1 VCDQIKVF
9 VGRGLTGGFAWVNVV
24 VFDTIGWSDHLD
36 VFEARD
42 GVHHGLLQF
51 FGEAAGNAVGE
62 YHIWEL
68 EPHYIQRI
76 VQSLSGCWGPM
87 LVWMSEPADTD
98 RKHHHTLCRLGFLWQ
113 GNDVIAQ
120 VKQSSAECFAFSAR
134 KQD

>member
-1 VCDQIKVF
+1 MCDQIKVF

-51 FGEAAGNAVGE
+51 FREAAGNAVGV

-68 EPHYIQRI
+68 IVSSRMQKKKKIAHTRI
-76 VQSLSGCWGPM
+76 VTLWFQPDSVLR
-87 LVWMSEPADTD
+87 LVAKAQD
-98 RKHHHTLCRLGFLWQ
+98 LGFQRWAISWPYS
-113 GNDVIAQ
+113 G
-120 VKQSSAECFAFSAR
+120 
-134 KQD
+134 